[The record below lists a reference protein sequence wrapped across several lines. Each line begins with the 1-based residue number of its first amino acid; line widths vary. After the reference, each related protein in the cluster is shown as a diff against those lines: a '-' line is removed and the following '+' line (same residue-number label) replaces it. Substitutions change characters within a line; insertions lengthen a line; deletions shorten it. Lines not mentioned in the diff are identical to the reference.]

1 MNRPIAA
8 WHRFW
13 FEPQETS
20 SLALFRIA
28 FGLVATG
35 WTATQGPNLF
45 AFYGPDGVLPDS
57 SGTGSWGLLD
67 LSDEPGFLVGVFVAT
82 LAGSLALT
90 LGLFTRLAAVVLWAG
105 VVSFEHRNGLVAN
118 SGDGLVRNLAFLC
131 VLAPCGE
138 ALSLD
143 RLRRDREHFWEF
155 PARAP
160 WALRL
165 VQIQLSVGY
174 LSAFWAKSGNPL
186 WREGTAV
193 AYSLRI
199 ADIHR
204 IPTPDAVA
212 DSVLLMN
219 VLTYG
224 TLAVELSLGLLIWNR
239 TLRPWLLLAG
249 IGLHLSIDIS
259 IMVGFFS
266 LAMIT
271 AYLSFVSPRT
281 ATHVVLAVRDRSALQ
296 AQRVRGRLGRQAA
309 APRPAALGAAERTKL
324 G

>member
-1 MNRPIAA
+1 MSRPIAA
-8 WHRFW
+8 WNRFW
-13 FEPQETS
+13 FQPQETS

-45 AFYGPDGVLPDS
+45 AFYGRDGVLPDAV
-57 SGTGSWGLLD
+57 GPGSWGLLA
-67 LSDEPGFLVGVFVAT
+67 LSDGPGLLIGVFVAT
-82 LAGSLALT
+82 LVASVAFT
-90 LGLFTRLAAVVLWAG
+90 VGLFTRLAALVVWVG
-105 VVSFEHRNGLVAN
+105 IVSFQHRNGLVTN
-118 SGDGLVRNLAFLC
+118 SGDGLVRNLAFLS

-155 PARAP
+155 PERAP

-193 AYSLRI
+193 SYSLRI
-199 ADIHR
+199 EDIHR
-204 IPTPDAVA
+204 LPTPAFVTH
-212 DSVLLMN
+212 SVLLTEL
-219 VLTYG
+219 LTYG
-224 TLAVELSLGLLIWNR
+224 TLAVELSLALLVWNR
-239 TLRPWLLLAG
+239 TLRPWVLLAG
-249 IGLHLSIDIS
+249 IGLHLSIDASLMI
-259 IMVGFFS
+259 GFFS
-266 LAMIT
+266 LAMLA
-271 AYLSFVSPRT
+271 AYLSFVPPET
-281 ATHVVLAVRDRSALQ
+281 ATRVVLAVRDRSPRLA
-296 AQRVRGRLGRQAA
+296 RSVRGRLRRR
-309 APRPAALGAAERTKL
+309 APALAPAERAEL